1 MSNAGPTII
10 FLLQKPPGRKTVMEE
25 LHRTHKE
32 VPVGYWTLWV
42 IPALQALRKSW
53 RKTCAERRALKQALT
68 FR

>member
-1 MSNAGPTII
+1 
-10 FLLQKPPGRKTVMEE
+10 MEE